1 MNKFSSIQVALFG
14 AAVVTIVQPQQIC
27 MALSPAEVGQIA
39 EQITVLIETPGSPGS
54 GIIIG
59 KNGNIY
65 SILTAKHIADNI
77 GFGEEAEVITNDGQ
91 THDIDTQKIQKF
103 PNTDLAILEF
113 SSDRDYPLATLGK
126 SQEAKIGTTVYVA
139 GFPEPTQ
146 AINRPTLLF
155 TKGEITANAN
165 RPLADGYALVY
176 NNNTLFG
183 MSGGAVL
190 NENGEIIGVHGRADR
205 DTINIK
211 ATENPNVVVKTGF
224 NLGIPIDTYLSL
236 TGQLASRSPNA
247 QPTADDYF
255 LQAGDRYDR
264 GGYNEAIDNYD
275 EAIRLNPNY
284 AVAYNN
290 RGLARSK
297 MGDKQGAFDDY
308 NRAIYL
314 NPNSA
319 ETYYNRGSVRADLGD
334 KQGAFKDYS
343 QALSLEPNLVAAYNN
358 RGNVRYELG
367 DLRGAIEDY
376 DRAISL
382 NPNLAEIYSNRGLA
396 KSKLQD
402 KEGAIEDYNRSIS
415 LNAKNAEAYYNRGI
429 VRYYL
434 KDTQGAIDD
443 LQQAAN
449 LFLEQKNQQMY
460 QQTLNNLRQI
470 ANKQ

>member
-1 MNKFSSIQVALFG
+1 MNEFSPIQVALFG
-14 AAVVTIVQPQQIC
+14 AAVITILQPQIAI
-27 MALSPAEVGQIA
+27 ALSPAEVGQIA

-54 GIIIG
+54 GTIIA
-59 KNGNIY
+59 KNGNTY
-65 SILTAKHIADNI
+65 YVLTAKHVADNI
-77 GFGEEAEVITNDGQ
+77 AFGEEAEAITYDGQ
-91 THDIDTQKIQKF
+91 HYAIDTQNIQKF
-103 PNTDLAILEF
+103 SDTDLAILEF
-113 SSDRDYPLATLGK
+113 KSDRDYSLGKLGK

-139 GFPEPTQ
+139 GFAQPTE
-146 AINRPTLLF
+146 AINRSILNF

-176 NNNTLFG
+176 DNNTLFG
-183 MSGGAVL
+183 MSGGPIL
-190 NENGEIIGVHGRADR
+190 NENGEVIGIHGRADR
-205 DTINIK
+205 DTSNTK

-236 TGQLASRSPNA
+236 TGQLASRSPST

-255 LQAGDRYDR
+255 LQAGDKYKQ
-264 GGYNEAIDNYD
+264 GGYDEAIENYD
-275 EAIRLNPNY
+275 EAIDLNPNY

-297 MGDKQGAFDDY
+297 MGDKQGAFEDY
-308 NRAIYL
+308 SRAIAL

-319 ETYYNRGSVRADLGD
+319 EIYYNRGSVRADLGD
-334 KQGAFKDYS
+334 KEGAFKDYS
-343 QALSLEPNLVAAYNN
+343 KAIALDPNLVAAYNN

-367 DLRGAIEDY
+367 DKKGAIEDY
-376 DRAISL
+376 DRAIRL

-396 KSKLQD
+396 RSNLQD
-402 KEGAIEDYNRSIS
+402 KQGAIEDYNRSIS
-415 LNAKNAEAYYNRGI
+415 LNGKNAEAYYNRGI